1 MSSMISLIV
10 ATLGRSQAL
19 SRLLESLRAQTHGR
33 FEIVLVDQN
42 DPGFLEPVLDEFR
55 DLTIVHLRSPKGLS
69 RARNLG
75 LTRCRG
81 DLVGFPDDDCW
92 YAPDVLPK
100 VSDWFERHPGSGV
113 LTGRTLDAA
122 GNESLSRFQRQSG
135 PIRPSNVFV
144 IGSSST
150 IFVRRSVAVAAG
162 GFDETLGVGAGT
174 PFQSGEE
181 SDFILRCLDTG
192 ARGYFD
198 RGHVVFH
205 DQVPVSI
212 DRARDYSVGF
222 GRVARVQRLGLP
234 FFAARSA
241 RTIAGACFQLLK
253 GDVAGAHQRCAWLAG
268 SVRGYMTPPASATS
282 RQPERVP

>member
-1 MSSMISLIV
+1 MVSLIV

-19 SRLLESLRAQTHGR
+19 SRLLLSLRAQTYGQ

-42 DPGFLEPVLDEFR
+42 EPGFLTAVLDEFR
-55 DLTIVHLRSPKGLS
+55 DMTIVHLRSPKGLS

-75 LTRCRG
+75 LASCRG
-81 DLVGFPDDDCW
+81 DVVGFPDDDCW
-92 YAPDVLPK
+92 YAPHVLAN
-100 VSDWFERHPGSGV
+100 VSDWFERHKGIGV
-113 LTGRTLDAA
+113 LTGRTVDAV
-122 GNESLSRFQRQSG
+122 GNDSLSRFQRHSG

-150 IFVRRSVAVAAG
+150 IFVRRGTAISAG
-162 GFDETLGVGAGT
+162 GFDESLGVGAGT

-181 SDFILRCLDTG
+181 SDFILRCLNAG
-192 ARGYFD
+192 ARGTFD
-198 RGHVVFH
+198 RAHVVFH
-205 DQVPVSI
+205 EQVSVSI
-212 DRARDYSVGF
+212 DRARGYSVGF

-241 RTIAGACFQLLK
+241 RTMAGACFRLLK

-268 SVRGYMTPPASATS
+268 SVRGYMAPPASATS
-282 RQPERVP
+282 RQPEQAP